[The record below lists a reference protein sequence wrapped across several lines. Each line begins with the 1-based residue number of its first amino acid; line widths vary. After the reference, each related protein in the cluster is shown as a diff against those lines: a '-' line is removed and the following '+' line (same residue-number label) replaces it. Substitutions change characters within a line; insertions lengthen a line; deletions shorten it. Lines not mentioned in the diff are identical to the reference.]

1 MMDQAGRPLNV
12 AETSGD
18 GHLQPDDA
26 SDITPTDTRNVK
38 KNNQAVIEKTV
49 KFRFL
54 PMDRSDDPIHPS
66 LIHSQWI
73 HAVQD
78 AIGEDILL
86 YDNHGRVV
94 PKIDPLRWNKQEY
107 HLKSFNLQSQYDR
120 KPNEY
125 SESSRNTAGRE

>member
-1 MMDQAGRPLNV
+1 MMDHAGRPLNE

-18 GHLQPDDA
+18 GHLHPDDA
-26 SDITPTDTRNVK
+26 SDIIPNDTRNVK
-38 KNNQAVIEKTV
+38 RNNQAVIEKTV

-54 PMDRSDDPIHPS
+54 RMDRSEDPIHTS

-86 YDNHGRVV
+86 YNNHGRVV
-94 PKIDPLRWNKQEY
+94 PKIDPLRWTNK
-107 HLKSFNLQSQYDR
+107 S
-120 KPNEY
+120 
-125 SESSRNTAGRE
+125 TI